1 MSLPSFPIR
10 SAIAATLLGCSLAA
24 AQSGDRLPGFELE
37 RLDTNIGRGTLLVGN
52 GELLVPTGLN
62 VSLLG
67 HYQRLPLVLRDG
79 QNDLEIVQHR
89 ATALLS
95 ASYGI
100 LPWLEVGAQL
110 PIVLFQQG
118 TNPNDVGL
126 AELTA
131 QGLGTPVLQ
140 TRLGVLSRRR
150 RQPVDLAA
158 DLGVGLPFGTGAA
171 LAGDDG
177 LRYHARMTAGME
189 LGWLQTS
196 LEAGVLF
203 RPNILLPTSDSDA
216 EIREG
221 ASTEVRI
228 GAALAT
234 TGKGLRGE
242 LGLRATF
249 ANPKPSVEL
258 LGGIRFPLV
267 PGLEAFILGGPGF
280 GSALGTPLY
289 RVLTGISFR
298 SEPPPKI
305 SFLDA
310 RADQELQLVLATPPS
325 TSDEQPVRPVAAW
338 ELNALGRGEA
348 RAADGAAP
356 PTPPKPHQPGP
367 QEKVVLRGE
376 LHFAR
381 GSAELP
387 GVVPLLD
394 QAVLRMSEHANT
406 GRILI
411 EGHSDKDSADS
422 FMAVRRAQAIRRY
435 LIDQGIPAT
444 QVRIQGFGSDWPV
457 SAQPATEQERQLNRR
472 AEVLVI
478 TDSAAPLT
486 TGATPP

>member
-1 MSLPSFPIR
+1 
-10 SAIAATLLGCSLAA
+10 LGL
-24 AQSGDRLPGFELE
+24 
-37 RLDTNIGRGTLLVGN
+37 
-52 GELLVPTGLN
+52 
-62 VSLLG
+62 
-67 HYQRLPLVLRDG
+67 
-79 QNDLEIVQHR
+79 
-89 ATALLS
+89 
-95 ASYGI
+95 
-100 LPWLEVGAQL
+100 
-110 PIVLFQQG
+110 
-118 TNPNDVGL
+118 
-126 AELTA
+126 
-131 QGLGTPVLQ
+131 
-140 TRLGVLSRRR
+140 LSRRH

-158 DLGVGLPFGTGAA
+158 DLGVGLPFGSGSA
-171 LAGDDG
+171 LAGDNG

-189 LGWLQTS
+189 LGWLQPS

-203 RPNILLPTSDSDA
+203 RPNILLPTSDSDM
-216 EIREG
+216 EIRQG

-234 TGKGLRGE
+234 MGKGLRGE

-280 GSALGTPLY
+280 GTAVGTPLY
-289 RVLTGISFR
+289 RLFMGITFR

-325 TSDEQPVRPVAAW
+325 TSNEEPVRPVAAW

-348 RAADGAAP
+348 QAADDAAP
-356 PTPPKPHQPGP
+356 PAPKPHQPGP

-394 QAVLRMSEHANT
+394 QAVLRMSEQANT

-422 FMAVRRAQAIRRY
+422 FMSVRRAQAIRRY

-444 QVRIQGFGSDWPV
+444 QVRIQGFGSDWPI

-486 TGATPP
+486 TGTTPR

>member
-10 SAIAATLLGCSLAA
+10 LAITATLLGCPLAA

-37 RLDTNIGRGTLLVGN
+37 RLETNIGRGTLLVGN
-52 GELLVPTGLN
+52 GELLVPQGLN
-62 VSLLG
+62 VNLLG
-67 HYQRLPLVLRDG
+67 HYQHLPLVLRDAG
-79 QNDLEIVQHR
+79 DRLEVVQDR

-110 PIVLFQQG
+110 PIVLFQRG
-118 TNPNDVGL
+118 ANPSGVGL

-140 TRLGVLSRRR
+140 VRLGVLSRRR

-158 DLGVGLPFGTGAA
+158 DLGVGLPFGTGTA

-177 LRYHARMTAGME
+177 FRYHARMTAGME
-189 LGWLQTS
+189 LGWFQTS

-203 RPNILLPTSDSDA
+203 RPNILLPTSDSDW
-216 EIREG
+216 EVRSG
-221 ASTEVRI
+221 ASPEVRL

-234 TGKGLRGE
+234 VGKGLRGE
-242 LGLRATF
+242 LALRATF
-249 ANPKPSVEL
+249 ANPKPSFEL

-267 PGLEAFILGGPGF
+267 PSLDAFVLGGPGV
-280 GSALGTPLY
+280 GEALGTPLY
-289 RVLTGISFR
+289 RVIMGISFR
-298 SEPPPKI
+298 NEPPPKI
-305 SFLDA
+305 SFLDE

-325 TSDEQPVRPVAAW
+325 TSTEEPVRPVAAW

-348 RAADGAAP
+348 RVADDMAP
-356 PTPPKPHQPGP
+356 PTPPKPYQPGP
-367 QEKVVLRGE
+367 QDKVVLRGE

-381 GSAELP
+381 GSSELP

-394 QAVLRMSEHANT
+394 QAVLRMAERANA

-422 FMAVRRAQAIRRY
+422 FMSVRRAQAIRRY

-478 TDSAAPLT
+478 TDSSAPPT
-486 TGATPP
+486 TQSSPP